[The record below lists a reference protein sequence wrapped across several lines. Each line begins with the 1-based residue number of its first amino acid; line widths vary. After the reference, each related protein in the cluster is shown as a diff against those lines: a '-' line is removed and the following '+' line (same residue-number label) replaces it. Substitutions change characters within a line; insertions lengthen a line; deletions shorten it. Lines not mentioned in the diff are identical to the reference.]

1 MRSNAGGGGVAC
13 KSGLQAS
20 AIRKASLH
28 ADHPPMCLKMLCK
41 CTIIW
46 CCNASLCK
54 NVRHYFRHYFVLFTF
69 NSMLSFLFHYVN
81 LRKGELLVNL
91 CVATLIDWGRVT
103 HIGVGNLAI
112 IGSDN
117 CSSPGLRHAIIW
129 TDAGILLI
137 GPSETDFNEI
147 LIKNHIFSFK
157 KIYLTMSPDSKV
169 HEVNMG
175 PIWGRQDPGG
185 PQVGPT
191 NFAIWVVRKMA
202 AILSWPPCVNIL
214 RPSDAYIHRWFMSSF
229 I

>member
-1 MRSNAGGGGVAC
+1 M
-13 KSGLQAS
+13 
-20 AIRKASLH
+20 
-28 ADHPPMCLKMLCK
+28 
-41 CTIIW
+41 
-46 CCNASLCK
+46 
-54 NVRHYFRHYFVLFTF
+54 RHYFRHYFVLFTF

-81 LRKGELLVNL
+81 LPKGELFVNL
-91 CVATLIDWGRVT
+91 CVSTLIDWGRAT
-103 HIGVGNLAI
+103 HICVGNLAI

-117 CSSPGLRHAIIW
+117 YLSPGRRHAIIW

-137 GPSETDFNEI
+137 GPSETDFNDI
-147 LIKNHIFSFK
+147 LIKNHTFSFK
-157 KIYLTMSPDSKV
+157 KIYLKMSPDSKV
-169 HEVNMG
+169 HEANMG

-185 PQVGPT
+185 PQVGPM